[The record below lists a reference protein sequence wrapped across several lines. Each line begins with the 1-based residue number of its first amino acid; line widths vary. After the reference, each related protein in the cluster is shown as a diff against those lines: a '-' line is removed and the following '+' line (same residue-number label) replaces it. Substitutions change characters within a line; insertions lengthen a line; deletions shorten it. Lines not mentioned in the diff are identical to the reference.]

1 MEAEPARNT
10 RGLEV
15 SLAES
20 SMSRSPGAQ
29 GHEDGIWGS
38 LALTPGLRALPMQ
51 RPLSWR
57 AGAGHACPGS
67 GHASPCSLMS
77 KSRGVTTGIRG
88 H

>member
-20 SMSRSPGAQ
+20 SMSRSPGAH

-57 AGAGHACPGS
+57 AGLATPAQALVMPRHAHS
-67 GHASPCSLMS
+67 
-77 KSRGVTTGIRG
+77 
-88 H
+88 